1 MIVKAELIAAIPFE
15 DAMVSFKEITFKE
28 YGSDIDRMKAKMN
41 EYKLK
46 LAYFAEIEAEYTG
59 PKPAML
65 DGKPDT
71 WHEGEPESL
80 DNDSV
85 ELSLALVWL
94 DDTNEEPVPDAIGKD
109 VLDPIPEEFAGIL
122 LRLGQ
127 HLVNGLRSEVKEAL
141 IERGRRGLTEGAA
154 ELVVNFSTKKDAK
167 DQPFIQGNVDLNNDE
182 NAALDWL
189 AEVPVNGLP
198 N

>member
-1 MIVKAELIAAIPFE
+1 MIVKAEVIAAIAFE
-15 DAMVSFKEITFKE
+15 DAIKSFREITFKE

-59 PKPAML
+59 PKLAML

-80 DNDSV
+80 DNDSI

-94 DDTNEEPVPDAIGKD
+94 DDTIEEPVPDAIGED

-127 HLVNGLRSEVKEAL
+127 HLVNGLQNEVREAL
-141 IERGRRGLTEGAA
+141 IERGRKGLTEGAA
-154 ELVVNFSTKKDAK
+154 EFVANFSTKKDAK
-167 DQPFIQGNVDLNNDE
+167 DQLFIQGNVNLSVDE

-189 AEVPVNGLP
+189 AKAPVNGLP

>member
-1 MIVKAELIAAIPFE
+1 MIVKAEVVVTITFE
-15 DAMVSFKEITFKE
+15 DVIANFTEITFKE

-59 PKPAML
+59 SKPAML
-65 DGKPDT
+65 NGKPDT

-85 ELSLALVWL
+85 ELSLALTWL
-94 DDTNEEPVPDAIGKD
+94 DDTTEGPVPDAIGKD
-109 VLDPIPEEFAGIL
+109 VLDPIPEKFAGIL

-127 HLVNGLRSEVKEAL
+127 HLVNSLRSEVKEVM

-154 ELVVNFSTKKDAK
+154 EIVVNFFTKKDAK
-167 DQPFIQGNVDLNNDE
+167 DQPFIQGYVNLHMDE
-182 NAALDWL
+182 GAALDWL
-189 AEVPVNGLP
+189 AKTPVNGLP